1 MALMVKNLPDNAGDA
16 RDVGLISGSG
26 RFPGVENGN
35 PVQPVC
41 AACWVASI
49 VSDSVTPWTVA
60 CQVPLPM
67 RILQGRGYW
76 SGFSCPPPGDLPDPG
91 IEPTSLMFPALW
103 EQSVFFITEPVRK
116 PPLQCTSQENSLDRR
131 SLDGY
136 SPGGCKELDMTECL
150 SRK

>member
-1 MALMVKNLPDNAGDA
+1 MQPIHTVKKKKKKALVARSCLTLCNPKDCSLPGSS
-16 RDVGLISGSG
+16 VHGIS
-26 RFPGVENGN
+26 
-35 PVQPVC
+35 Q
-41 AACWVASI
+41 
-49 VSDSVTPWTVA
+49 
-60 CQVPLPM
+60 L
-67 RILQGRGYW
+67 GYW
-76 SGFSCPPPGDLPDPG
+76 SELPFSSPGDLPDPG

-103 EQSVFFITEPVRK
+103 EQGVFFITEPVRK

>member
-1 MALMVKNLPDNAGDA
+1 MHVSVYKHMS
-16 RDVGLISGSG
+16 ISHTCMHAYYITS
-26 RFPGVENGN
+26 FM
-35 PVQPVC
+35 
-41 AACWVASI
+41 ST
-49 VSDSVTPWTVA
+49 SMTLWTVA
-60 CQVPLPM
+60 HEALLSMGFSRQ
-67 RILQGRGYW
+67 GYW

-103 EQSVFFITEPVRK
+103 EQGVFFITEPVRK